1 MLATLD
7 WIIIVG
13 FLLLS
18 LGIGIYY
25 RKDAGRSLVDF
36 FLGGR
41 NLPWYVA
48 GLSMV
53 ATTFAAD
60 TPLAVSEL
68 VADGGIAKNWLWWS
82 FLIGG
87 AFTTFFFAVLWRR
100 ANVMTELEFIQLRY
114 EGRPAFYLRLF
125 KSIYLGLFI
134 NAIIIAWVN
143 LAMMSLIEVFF
154 DLPRSEAFLATLGL
168 MILAVIYSTLSGLK
182 GVAITDM
189 VQFTIAMVGC
199 IVLAVLVV
207 GSDEI
212 GGIAAL
218 KEKLP
223 AETFSFVPSIG
234 SEDGSSNVIHGFG
247 LSIGA
252 FFAFVTVQWWASW
265 YPGAEPGG
273 GGYIAQR
280 MMSTR
285 TEQDSIWA
293 TLLFQIGHYCIRPWP
308 WIVVGLCAFAL
319 YSPEFSDLTA
329 EASSS
334 VSHLDEYPNANAF
347 MADHSELAGTR
358 GEQVAR
364 YHFEPRLGFVYTMKD
379 FLPTGLVGL
388 LLVAF
393 FAAYMSTISTQVNWG
408 ASYIVNDLILP
419 LRANDDQGQLVLFSR
434 LASVGILILG
444 ACVTPFVTSISG
456 VWEFIMQCG
465 AGLGLVLILRWYWW
479 RINAWSEIAATLA
492 PIAAYAFCH
501 FYLNEQLGSNFTD
514 NYGHYY
520 FTVGFTTLTWI
531 LVTYLTPPPSSAL
544 ISSFDERVRPMGAW
558 PSAGPRNGELKW
570 LFALTISMI
579 ILIVSV
585 LFGIGSIILQ
595 SYEAAIIYVTL
606 SIISTIGLRFFLK
619 KTNIFERNKNF
630 Q

>member
-1 MLATLD
+1 MATL
-7 WIIIVG
+7 
-13 FLLLS
+13 
-18 LGIGIYY
+18 
-25 RKDAGRSLVDF
+25 
-36 FLGGR
+36 
-41 NLPWYVA
+41 
-48 GLSMV
+48 
-53 ATTFAAD
+53 
-60 TPLAVSEL
+60 
-68 VADGGIAKNWLWWS
+68 
-82 FLIGG
+82 
-87 AFTTFFFAVLWRR
+87 
-100 ANVMTELEFIQLRY
+100 
-114 EGRPAFYLRLF
+114 
-125 KSIYLGLFI
+125 
-134 NAIIIAWVN
+134 
-143 LAMMSLIEVFF
+143 
-154 DLPRSEAFLATLGL
+154 
-168 MILAVIYSTLSGLK
+168 
-182 GVAITDM
+182 
-189 VQFTIAMVGC
+189 
-199 IVLAVLVV
+199 
-207 GSDEI
+207 
-212 GGIAAL
+212 
-218 KEKLP
+218 
-223 AETFSFVPSIG
+223 
-234 SEDGSSNVIHGFG
+234 
-247 LSIGA
+247 
-252 FFAFVTVQWWASW
+252 
-265 YPGAEPGG
+265 
-273 GGYIAQR
+273 
-280 MMSTR
+280 
-285 TEQDSIWA
+285 
-293 TLLFQIGHYCIRPWP
+293 
-308 WIVVGLCAFAL
+308 
-319 YSPEFSDLTA
+319 
-329 EASSS
+329 
-334 VSHLDEYPNANAF
+334 
-347 MADHSELAGTR
+347 
-358 GEQVAR
+358 
-364 YHFEPRLGFVYTMKD
+364 
-379 FLPTGLVGL
+379 TGLVGL

-595 SYEAAIIYVTL
+595 LYEAAIIYVTL